1 MAKCSYSID
10 LVIAQTNE
18 TEGHVCATEISL
30 IVHTKPS
37 WSYFWGKLG
46 SFPWA
51 VAMRPFMPSSR
62 RKKIVDEHT
71 PYVRWWAMGGGGGGE
86 TYEASAASKKANVDS
101 SYQAESGH
109 VNNPVIIFQPVNSL
123 VIINRPILSVFSKL
137 DWEKLQNLPKW
148 GQIWARFGY
157 WNPTAWH
164 EDHFPSF

>member
-71 PYVRWWAMGGGGGGE
+71 VCQMMSHGGE
-86 TYEASAASKKANVDS
+86 TYEASAASKKQMLI
-101 SYQAESGH
+101 QA
-109 VNNPVIIFQPVNSL
+109 I
-123 VIINRPILSVFSKL
+123 KL
-137 DWEKLQNLPKW
+137 NQS
-148 GQIWARFGY
+148 R
-157 WNPTAWH
+157 
-164 EDHFPSF
+164 